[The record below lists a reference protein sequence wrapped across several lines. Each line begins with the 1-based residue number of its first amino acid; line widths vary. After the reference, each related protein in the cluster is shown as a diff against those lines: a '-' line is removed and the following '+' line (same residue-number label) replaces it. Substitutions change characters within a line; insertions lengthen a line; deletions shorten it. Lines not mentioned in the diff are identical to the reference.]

1 MICSLNIEDLLAHDS
16 YYSYYSILSRNLP
29 FPIDLENS
37 STPTFTYTFVNS
49 LSSMI
54 MNGSG

>member
-1 MICSLNIEDLLAHDS
+1 MICSLNIEDLLAQDS
-16 YYSYYSILSRNLP
+16 YYSYYSILSRNPP

-37 STPTFTYTFVNS
+37 SAPTFTYTFVNS